1 MRIADRWK
9 YYFTLSG
16 ILLTIGIISLAKN
29 GLRLGIDFT
38 GGSIFEYTISDSKLL
53 STESVQNVFSQ
64 NGINVYT
71 IDFRGTTL
79 QVRTND
85 TYTDKSLEII
95 EDLQNIDPNVRQV
108 NFETIGPSVSSEIT
122 RNGIKAL
129 FVAILAVILYIAYA
143 FRNVPKKY
151 SSYKFGVAAIIALLH
166 DALFVLGVFSIL
178 GFYYGVE
185 VNALFI
191 TAMLTVIGFSVH
203 DTIVVFD
210 RIRENLKKHSKDAF
224 IEIANISL
232 LETLNRSLSTSFT
245 AIVMLT
251 ALVLLGGESI
261 RYFVLA
267 ILVGLI
273 SGAYSSIFI
282 ATPVLVLWSR
292 GK

>member
-1 MRIADRWK
+1 MRIADKWK

-16 ILLTIGIISLAKN
+16 ILLTIGVISLAKN

-53 STESVQNVFSQ
+53 STESVQQVFSQ